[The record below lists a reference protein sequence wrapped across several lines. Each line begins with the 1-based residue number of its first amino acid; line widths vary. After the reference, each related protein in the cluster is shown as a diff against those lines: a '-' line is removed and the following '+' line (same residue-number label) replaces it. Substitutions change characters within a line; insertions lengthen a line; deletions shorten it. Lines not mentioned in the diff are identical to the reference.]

1 MSAATTTT
9 AAPAATP
16 AERTPPA
23 ERLAALCDP
32 GSLRLLRTAVRSDR
46 LGDRA
51 VDGDGVVAASGLV
64 GGRPILC
71 YAEDQGF
78 MGGSLGGAHAASIV
92 ELLKQAERGRRPVVG
107 LVSSAGARLQE
118 GLAALAGYGEIF
130 AAMTHLSGVVPQ
142 ISILSGVSAGGGAYS
157 PALGDVV
164 IMTRDASMFL
174 TGPGVVR
181 DVMGEDVDA
190 ISLGGAKVQSANG
203 VCHMVAGDEGEAAL
217 MARDLLGLLPSAA
230 GDALPIAPPLP
241 ALDGDPGDVVPG
253 DPRKV
258 YDVRDVLRRI
268 VDDGWLLQ
276 YGELWA
282 RNIVCAWARVEGRPV
297 GIVANQPRYIGG
309 VLDAEAAQKAAR
321 FVRTCHLFG
330 VPLVAFVDT
339 PGFMPGTKQESAG
352 VIRHGAKLVHAFAE
366 ARVPK
371 LTVTLRKSF
380 GGAHIA
386 MNSKAL
392 GADICFAWPQA
403 TLGVMGAEQA
413 VNIVHRRHLAAA
425 EDVAAER
432 ATLAAA
438 YAEEHLGAQN
448 AAAQGYVDEVIEP
461 SQTRDRLA
469 AALSVLDRTPVGE
482 PRAGNVPL

>member
-1 MSAATTTT
+1 
-9 AAPAATP
+9 
-16 AERTPPA
+16 
-23 ERLAALCDP
+23 
-32 GSLRLLRTAVRSDR
+32 
-46 LGDRA
+46 
-51 VDGDGVVAASGLV
+51 
-64 GGRPILC
+64 
-71 YAEDQGF
+71 
-78 MGGSLGGAHAASIV
+78 
-92 ELLKQAERGRRPVVG
+92 
-107 LVSSAGARLQE
+107 VSSAGARLQE

-130 AAMTHLSGVVPQ
+130 AAMTQLSGVVPQ

-203 VCHMVAGDEGEAAL
+203 VCHMVADDESEAVR

-241 ALDGDPGDVVPG
+241 SLTGDPDDVVPT

-258 YDVRDVLRRI
+258 YDVRDVLERI

-297 GIVANQPRYIGG
+297 GVVANQPRYIGG

-386 MNSKAL
+386 MNSKGL
-392 GADICFAWPQA
+392 GADLCFAWPQA

-432 ATLAAA
+432 ANLATA
-438 YAEEHLGAQN
+438 YAEEHLGAHH
-448 AAAQGYVDEVIEP
+448 AASQGYVDEVIEP

-469 AALSVLDRTPVGE
+469 AAFAVLDRTPVGDA
-482 PRAGNVPL
+482 RARNVPL